1 MKNYQLVKL
10 KVNFKFCTSEKNAP
24 LGAFFMAYSEL
35 PIIRVVFLS
44 RLHVHNKLELGQQGI
59 NQEFQVLD

>member
-1 MKNYQLVKL
+1 
-10 KVNFKFCTSEKNAP
+10 
-24 LGAFFMAYSEL
+24 MAYSEL

-44 RLHVHNKLELGQQGI
+44 RLHVHNKLELGRQGI